1 MVTKFKWKDFAMIIQ
16 IYAFTDTETA
26 VEAVNLGVNH
36 IGFVAGKYDVVP
48 AELSFEQAREI
59 VKALPKGAV
68 SSALTMAEDVDEI
81 LRMTEAVQPDIVHIS
96 SDVHLVGVDM
106 LRELRE
112 RLDKRVRIMKAIPV
126 EDEASIALARTFAQ
140 VSDILL
146 LDTKREGFPGVGAT
160 GFTHDWGVSSIIVET
175 AGIPVIMAGGLT
187 PENVGAAIEQIKP
200 WGVDSNTSTNV
211 TGSNVDK
218 DIERIKAFVEAIKA
232 SSKESKGKSGK

>member
-1 MVTKFKWKDFAMIIQ
+1 MIIQ
-16 IYAFTDTETA
+16 IYAFTDAKTA
-26 VEAVNLGVNH
+26 VEAANLGVNH

-48 AELSFEQAREI
+48 AELSFEQAHEI
-59 VKALPKGAV
+59 VKALPKGAA

-81 LRMTEAVQPDIVHIS
+81 LRMAEAVQPDIVHIS

-112 RLDKRVRIMKAIPV
+112 KLDKGVRIMKAIPV
-126 EDEASIALARTFAQ
+126 EDEASIALARAFAQ

-160 GFTHDWGVSSIIVET
+160 GFTHDWSVSSIIVET

-187 PENVGAAIEQIKP
+187 PENVGAAIEQINP

-211 TGSNVDK
+211 PGSNVDK
-218 DIERIKAFVEAIKA
+218 DIDRIKAFVEAIKT
-232 SSKESKGKSGK
+232 SSKESNRKSGK